1 MKLSMRL
8 AILLSSL
15 SVPLYSVPLS
25 AVHAEDFFFKDGDR
39 VVMIGDS
46 ITEQHL
52 YSNYV
57 EMWTVTRFPKW
68 KITFR
73 NVGIG
78 GDRSVGGNSRFA
90 RDVLLHKP
98 TAMTVDFGMNDGSY
112 REFSDQTFKP
122 YMDGLQGMA
131 DQATAA
137 NIRTAWVTPQPL
149 DNDEQGKT
157 ALTGYNQTLEK
168 FSDGVRAIS
177 EKNSGKFVDQF
188 HPYLQVLDAARS
200 KADKYNRITA
210 GDAVHP
216 GPPGQALMAASI
228 LKGLNFPSL
237 VAAVEID
244 AKQNKV
250 VSQENCSVEG
260 LQATATSVKFKKL
273 DKALPFFP
281 EDASSILP
289 WTPILDELN
298 DYKIQVTGLAPGKYK
313 VRIDSVDVAE
323 LSAESLGAGV
333 DIAAEVLKS
342 GPIAEQAKKVKEAV
356 ENKNRYHHDQIF
368 RGIVLTGVPEWI
380 YSVVPREQLEEK
392 KNALVNERLEKVAQ
406 LDVEVAESLK
416 MQTHYFEIVNA
427 D

>member
-1 MKLSMRL
+1 MRF

-15 SVPLYSVPLS
+15 SVALYSVPLS

-46 ITEQHL
+46 ITAQHL

-57 EMWTVTRFPKW
+57 EMWTVTRFPNW

-131 DQATAA
+131 DQAKAA

-168 FSDGVRAIS
+168 FSDGVRAIA

-228 LKGLNFPSL
+228 LQGMNFPSL

-323 LSAESLGAGV
+323 LTAESLGAGV

-356 ENKNRYHHDQIF
+356 ESKNRYHHDQIF
-368 RGIVLTGVPEWI
+368 RGVVLTGVPEWI

-392 KNALVNERLEKVAQ
+392 KNALINERLEKVAQ
-406 LDVEVAESLK
+406 LDVQVAESLK
-416 MQTHYFEIVNA
+416 MQPHQFEIVKA

>member
-8 AILLSSL
+8 AILVSSF
-15 SVPLYSVPLS
+15 SGPLTT
-25 AVHAEDFFFKDGDR
+25 VHAEDFFFKDGDR

-57 EMWTVTRFPKW
+57 EMWTVTRFPNW

-131 DQATAA
+131 DQAKAA

-168 FSDGVRAIS
+168 FSEGVKAIS
-177 EKNSGKFVDQF
+177 EKNNGKFVDQF
-188 HPYLQVLDAARS
+188 HPYLNVLDAARS
-200 KADKYNRITA
+200 KESKYNRITA

-228 LKGLNFPSL
+228 LQGMNFPSL
-237 VAAVEID
+237 VAAVAVD
-244 AKQNKV
+244 AKQNRI
-250 VSQENCSVEG
+250 VSQENCNVEG
-260 LQATATSVKFKKL
+260 LETSATSVKFTKL

-289 WTPILDELN
+289 WTPILDQLN

-323 LSAESLGAGV
+323 LTAESLANGV
-333 DIAAEVLKS
+333 DISAEVLKS

-380 YSVVPREQLEEK
+380 FSVVPREQLEEK
-392 KNALVNERLEKVAQ
+392 KNALINERLQKVAQ
-406 LDVEVAESLK
+406 LDAQVAESLK
-416 MQTHYFEIVNA
+416 MQPHQFEIVKA

>member
-1 MKLSMRL
+1 MRL

-131 DQATAA
+131 DQATVA

-168 FSDGVRAIS
+168 FSEGVRAIS

-228 LKGLNFPSL
+228 LKGMNFPSL

-289 WTPILDELN
+289 WTQILDELN

-342 GPIAEQAKKVKEAV
+342 GPIADQAKKVKETV

-406 LDVEVAESLK
+406 LDVQVAESLK
-416 MQTHYFEIVNA
+416 MQAHYFEIVNA